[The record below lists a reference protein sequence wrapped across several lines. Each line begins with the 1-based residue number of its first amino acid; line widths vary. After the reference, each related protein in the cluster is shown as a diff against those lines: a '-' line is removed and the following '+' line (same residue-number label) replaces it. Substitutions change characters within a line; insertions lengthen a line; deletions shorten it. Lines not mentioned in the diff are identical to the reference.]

1 MRTLGVLLEKEFKQ
15 FLRDPFLPRMI
26 VIFPVIIM
34 LIIPLVANFDFKN
47 INIGIIDNDN
57 SSFSRLFIDKVNHST
72 YFRLKAMPKS
82 FDNAMEAMDQND
94 VDIILEIPRDFEKE
108 LGNGLRPELSITANA
123 VDASKGS
130 AGSGYLTQILL
141 STIQD
146 KLGEKGA
153 AVNATELI
161 TVRNLYNETENYRYF
176 MIPALMVM
184 LIIIVCSA
192 LPTLN
197 IVKEKEQGTI
207 EQINVTPVNKLT
219 FTFGKLIPYWIMGQF
234 ILTIALL
241 IAKYIY
247 GLSPVGPVWIIYLN
261 SLIFT
266 FVISSFGQ
274 IISNISSSM
283 QQAMFVM
290 FFFIMVFILMSGL
303 LTPIES
309 MPEWAQM
316 IAVFIPPKYFIE
328 VMRAVYLKGSGF
340 LDVYPSFIYLGCFT
354 IVFTFF
360 AVLSYKKRI

>member
-1 MRTLGVLLEKEFKQ
+1 MRTLGFLLEKEFKQ

-57 SSFSRLFIDKVNHST
+57 SSFSRLFIDKINHST

-82 FDNAMEAMDQND
+82 FNNAMEAMDQND

-108 LGNGLRPELSITANA
+108 LGSGLRPELSITANA

-153 AVNATELI
+153 AVNTTEPT

-219 FTFGKLIPYWIMGQF
+219 FTFGKLIPYWIMRQF

-274 IISNISSSM
+274 II
-283 QQAMFVM
+283 
-290 FFFIMVFILMSGL
+290 
-303 LTPIES
+303 
-309 MPEWAQM
+309 
-316 IAVFIPPKYFIE
+316 
-328 VMRAVYLKGSGF
+328 
-340 LDVYPSFIYLGCFT
+340 C
-354 IVFTFF
+354 
-360 AVLSYKKRI
+360 